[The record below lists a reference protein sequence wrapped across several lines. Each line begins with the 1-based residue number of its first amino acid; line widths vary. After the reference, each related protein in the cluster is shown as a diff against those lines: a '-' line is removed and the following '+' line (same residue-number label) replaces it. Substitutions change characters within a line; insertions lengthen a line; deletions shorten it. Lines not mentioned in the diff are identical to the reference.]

1 MAPPEKPNT
10 APAREPQVEINAG
23 AANVLSTLRTHPN
36 AWAPWDP
43 EDDEAL
49 ARLAA
54 EGRTTQDM
62 ARILKRTPRA
72 IAAQLRKHRDGLI

>member
-1 MAPPEKPNT
+1 MNS
-10 APAREPQVEINAG
+10 G
-23 AANVLSTLRTHPN
+23 AANVLATLRTHPN

-54 EGRTTQDM
+54 EGRTTQDL
-62 ARILKRTPRA
+62 ARILKRTPGA
-72 IAAQLRKHRDGLI
+72 ITSRLKKHRDGLI